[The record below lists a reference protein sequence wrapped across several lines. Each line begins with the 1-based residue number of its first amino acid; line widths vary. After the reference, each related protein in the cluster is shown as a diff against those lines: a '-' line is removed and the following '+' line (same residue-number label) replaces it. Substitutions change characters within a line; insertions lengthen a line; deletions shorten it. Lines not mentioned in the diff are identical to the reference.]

1 MSHRRQLR
9 MGAININSNRSACYD
24 SKVQH
29 ADFTDLTND
38 LDVIGITETH
48 SSMESDVQKQGY
60 KHFAVVRKKA
70 PLARAHSGGIA
81 VLVRNSLAPHTSM
94 CEWSNPCCLTV
105 RINGSALDLSQ
116 DLYIVTVYVPPE
128 NSSYLKSTGINPFDL
143 LLQTQHHIPPLS
155 HVVWMGDFNAHLD
168 QENSSSPHVPSE
180 LLPALNFN
188 LPSADPP
195 ARTSLDTRKVDSYGR
210 KLLQFCGDR
219 DLTILNGCTP
229 GDSQGYFTYEKGPVR
244 SVIDY
249 AIVSQSI
256 WPLVRNFLVDQH
268 NPVLTDHSLIRL
280 ELNLAGSKYI
290 THPRAEGQSPLL
302 KFDWSPEATER
313 LHLRFSSPQFL
324 LQIQL
329 LEARLSLPAPD
340 IDRIVSDL
348 SNLLLDNTK
357 QVNEV
362 PHPANKNLV
371 GSGMTPPYDH

>member
-1 MSHRRQLR
+1 

-29 ADFTDLTND
+29 ADFTDLTQD

-48 SSMESDVQKQGY
+48 SSLEADVQKQGY

-70 PLARAHSGGIA
+70 TLAQAHSGGIA

-94 CEWSNPCCLTV
+94 CEWSNPCCLTI
-105 RINGSALDLSQ
+105 RINGMALDLSH

-128 NSSYLKSTGINPFDL
+128 NSSYLKSTGIDPFDL
-143 LLQTQHHIPPLS
+143 LFQTQHRIPPLA
-155 HVVWMGDFNAHLD
+155 HVIWMGDFNAHLD
-168 QENSSSPHVPSE
+168 QANSSSPHVPTD
-180 LLPALNFN
+180 LLPALNCD

-195 ARTSLDTRKVDSYGR
+195 ARNSLDTRKIDSYGK

-249 AIVSQSI
+249 AIVSQTL
-256 WPLVRNFLVDQH
+256 WPLVRNFQVEQH

-290 THPRAEGQSPLL
+290 THPWAEGQSPLL
-302 KFDWSPEATER
+302 KFDWSPEAIER
-313 LHLRFSSPQFL
+313 LRLRFNSPQFI

-329 LEARLSLPAPD
+329 LEARLSLQDPD

-348 SNLLLDNTK
+348 STLLLDNTK
-357 QVNEV
+357 QVV
-362 PHPANKNLV
+362 KFRKRGPPSRKQK
-371 GSGMTPPYDH
+371 SGRKWYDP